1 MKPIKYFL
9 PSLFSVILTLGLANA
24 QQPAAS
30 ASPEAKSKNAL
41 GFINPIGGE
50 RPKGAQTE
58 ITANGEAS
66 YDNAKNIAEFSGG
79 VVVRDTQFTL
89 TCDNLLVHLGKDQ
102 KGLESVDATGN
113 VVIIQEKSDPKS
125 TTPKSIGRAGEVTYK
140 PATGEVVMRKWPSIQ
155 QGINQQ
161 VATEESTIMILKNS
175 GQSRTIGGS
184 KTLITESSD
193 QK

>member
-9 PSLFSVILTLGLANA
+9 TSLFSVILTLGLANA

-30 ASPEAKSKNAL
+30 ASPEAKSQNAL

-102 KGLESVDATGN
+102 KG
-113 VVIIQEKSDPKS
+113 QE
-125 TTPKSIGRAGEVTYK
+125 
-140 PATGEVVMRKWPSIQ
+140 
-155 QGINQQ
+155 
-161 VATEESTIMILKNS
+161 
-175 GQSRTIGGS
+175 
-184 KTLITESSD
+184 
-193 QK
+193 

>member
-1 MKPIKYFL
+1 MKLIPNSFPAIFCL
-9 PSLFSVILTLGLANA
+9 ILTLCFANA
-24 QQPAAS
+24 QEPVAS
-30 ASPEAKSKNAL
+30 DSPETKSKNAL
-41 GFINPIGGE
+41 GFINPMGGE

-125 TTPKSIGRAGEVTYK
+125 TVAKSIGRAGEVTYK

-184 KTLITESSD
+184 KTLITDSAD

>member
-1 MKPIKYFL
+1 MKLIKNSFPAIFCL
-9 PSLFSVILTLGLANA
+9 ILTLCFANA
-24 QQPAAS
+24 QEPVAS
-30 ASPEAKSKNAL
+30 ASPETKSKNAL
-41 GFINPIGGE
+41 GFINPMGGE

-89 TCDNLLVHLGKDQ
+89 TCDKLVVYLGSDQ
-102 KGLESVDATGN
+102 KGMDKADATGN

-125 TTPKSIGRAGEVTYK
+125 TAAKSIGRAGEVTYK

-184 KTLITESSD
+184 KTLITDSAD

>member
-1 MKPIKYFL
+1 M
-9 PSLFSVILTLGLANA
+9 
-24 QQPAAS
+24 
-30 ASPEAKSKNAL
+30 
-41 GFINPIGGE
+41 
-50 RPKGAQTE
+50 
-58 ITANGEAS
+58 
-66 YDNAKNIAEFSGG
+66 
-79 VVVRDTQFTL
+79 VVRDTQFTL

-125 TTPKSIGRAGEVTYK
+125 TTAKSIGRAGEVTYK

-184 KTLITESSD
+184 KTLITDSSD

>member
-1 MKPIKYFL
+1 MKLIPNSFPAIFC
-9 PSLFSVILTLGLANA
+9 FILTLCFANA

-30 ASPEAKSKNAL
+30 ASPETKSQNAL
-41 GFINPIGGE
+41 GFINPMGGE

-58 ITANGEAS
+58 ITANGEAT

-125 TTPKSIGRAGEVTYK
+125 TAAKSIGRAGEVTYK
-140 PATGEVVMRKWPSIQ
+140 PTTGEVVMRKWPSIQ

-184 KTLITESSD
+184 KTLITDSAD

>member
-1 MKPIKYFL
+1 MKLIKNSFPPLFFL
-9 PSLFSVILTLGLANA
+9 ILTLCLANA
-24 QQPAAS
+24 QQPE
-30 ASPEAKSKNAL
+30 ASPSPETKSKNAL

-66 YDNAKNIAEFSGG
+66 YDNTKNTAEFSGG

-89 TCDNLLVHLGKDQ
+89 TCDNLLVYLGKDQ
-102 KGLESVDATGN
+102 KGLETVEATGN

-125 TTPKSIGRAGEVTYK
+125 TAAKSIGRAGEVTYK

-155 QGINQQ
+155 QGINQR
-161 VATEESTIMILKNS
+161 VATEESTVMILKNS

-184 KTLITESSD
+184 KTLITDSPD

>member
-1 MKPIKYFL
+1 MKLIKNSFPPLFFL
-9 PSLFSVILTLGLANA
+9 ILTLCLANA
-24 QQPAAS
+24 QQPE
-30 ASPEAKSKNAL
+30 ASPSPETKSKNAL

-66 YDNAKNIAEFSGG
+66 YDNTKNTAEFSGG

-89 TCDNLLVHLGKDQ
+89 TCDNMLVYLGKDQ
-102 KGLESVDATGN
+102 KGLETVEATGN

-125 TTPKSIGRAGEVTYK
+125 TAAKSIGRAGEVTYK

-161 VATEESTIMILKNS
+161 VATEESTVMILKNS

-184 KTLITESSD
+184 KTLITDSPD

>member
-1 MKPIKYFL
+1 MKLIQNSFPAIFCL
-9 PSLFSVILTLGLANA
+9 ILTLCFTNA
-24 QQPAAS
+24 QEPVAS
-30 ASPEAKSKNAL
+30 DSPETKSKNAL
-41 GFINPIGGE
+41 GFINPMGGE

-125 TTPKSIGRAGEVTYK
+125 TAAKSIGRAGEVTYK

-184 KTLITESSD
+184 KTLITDSAD

>member
-1 MKPIKYFL
+1 MKLIKNSFPPLFFL
-9 PSLFSVILTLGLANA
+9 ILTLCLANA
-24 QQPAAS
+24 QQPE
-30 ASPEAKSKNAL
+30 ASPSPETKSKNAL

-66 YDNAKNIAEFSGG
+66 YDTAKNKAEFSGG

-89 TCDNLLVHLGKDQ
+89 TCDNLLVYLGKDQ
-102 KGLESVDATGN
+102 KGLETVEATGN
-113 VVIIQEKSDPKS
+113 VVIIQEKSDFKS
-125 TTPKSIGRAGEVTYK
+125 TAAKSIGRAGEVTYK

-161 VATEESTIMILKNS
+161 VATEESTVMILKNS

-184 KTLITESSD
+184 KTLITDSPD

>member
-1 MKPIKYFL
+1 MKLIPNSFPAIFCL
-9 PSLFSVILTLGLANA
+9 ILTLCFANA
-24 QQPAAS
+24 QEPVAS
-30 ASPEAKSKNAL
+30 ASPETKSQNAL
-41 GFINPIGGE
+41 GFINPMGGE

-89 TCDNLLVHLGKDQ
+89 TCDKLVDYLGSDQ
-102 KGLESVDATGN
+102 KGMDKADATGN

-125 TTPKSIGRAGEVTYK
+125 TSAKSIGRAGEVTYK

-184 KTLITESSD
+184 KTLITDSAD
-193 QK
+193 KK